1 MQLTIRY
8 CVRVIVATA
17 MAGALSPGTAHGSGH
32 GPVFGAAT
40 PTLGKGAWQFDQ
52 AWMGQRMDGPA
63 DAGDLLRSMISFG
76 ITQKVQ
82 ISGSLPISLGS
93 GGAMP
98 SGRMM
103 ASMSGSRD
111 FEALLGWRFQ
121 TRPVGDGARL
131 ESTVFVGGLVPLDSA
146 RGGVATSPAGY
157 VSVTSG
163 YASRSH
169 YFWAGASH
177 QRHSE
182 RSGDRLGSVTSYSLV
197 YGYRPP
203 AWRLEYP
210 KPDLRFFIEAVGD
223 KTDRTLLNGRSLTD
237 TGGHVVLVGPTMLLL
252 YKAYGVEGG
261 VLFPV
266 YQRTNGLQAGERFRF
281 GVNFT
286 YFFWPGK
293 GKGH

>member
-63 DAGDLLRSMISFG
+63 DAGDLLRSMI
-76 ITQKVQ
+76 
-82 ISGSLPISLGS
+82 
-93 GGAMP
+93 
-98 SGRMM
+98 
-103 ASMSGSRD
+103 
-111 FEALLGWRFQ
+111 ALLGWRFQ